1 MQWAQLQLRSACYVV
16 ISVMPS
22 AQHASAARRSLLQV
36 VHASAECRA
45 HFDGSA
51 GGAGGGALCVFA
63 RLRVPV

>member
-16 ISVMPS
+16 ISVMSQRTACFSCAPKS
-22 AQHASAARRSLLQV
+22 LAGRAQ
-36 VHASAECRA
+36 
-45 HFDGSA
+45 FDGSA